1 MPGINSIGTA
11 ERERYAAW
19 RERIIAKLRLFETD
33 FPLGGS
39 YVDHFVKYSR
49 RF

>member
-1 MPGINSIGTA
+1 MPGPNSTGTA
-11 ERERYAAW
+11 ERERYVRW
-19 RERIIAKLRLFETD
+19 RDAIKAKLDLFEIE

-39 YVDHFVKYSR
+39 YVDHFLKYSR